1 MDTVTRAA
9 MAIVLAEEGG
19 LGIVDR
25 GFRSGDIAPQVTE
38 IATVKRTQHGAIA
51 DPHTISDEGTTRDAR
66 RMMARTRV
74 GTLAVV
80 DARRR

>member
-19 LGIVDR
+19 IGIVDR
-25 GFRSGDIAPQVTE
+25 GFRGGDIEPQVAE
-38 IATVKRTQHGAIA
+38 VATVKRTQHGVIA
-51 DPHTISDEGTTRDAR
+51 DPHTIDGDRSSAR
-66 RMMARTRV
+66 RVALMERTGV

-80 DARRR
+80 DARAG